1 MSRKGIALSERGRCM
16 SDIIV
21 CVVIIAASI
30 FFYIYTLSFPVIL
43 KYEKMGPG
51 FWPKM
56 VLIGIILVALS
67 LLVESIRER
76 RKPDQKQ
83 EADLEEKD
91 TKLVV
96 ICAGILAISLYLM
109 QIIGFVLSSF
119 FATAILA
126 LLLGERKKRTAAIY
140 SFIIVLVIYASFA
153 KLMYVPLPRGISVFR
168 EFSYY
173 LY

>member
-1 MSRKGIALSERGRCM
+1 MST
-16 SDIIV
+16 IIV
-21 CVVIIAASI
+21 CGVIIAASI

-56 VLIGIILVALS
+56 VLIGIILMTLS

-76 RKPDQKQ
+76 RKTNQGKTS
-83 EADLEEKD
+83 AKEEKN

-96 ICAGILAISLYLM
+96 TCGGILAISLLLM
-109 QIIGFVLSSF
+109 PIIGFVLSSF
-119 FATAILA
+119 FGTAILA
-126 LLLGERKKRTAAIY
+126 LVLGEKKIGTALFY
-140 SFIIVLVIYASFA
+140 SFIMVLVVYASFG
-153 KLMYVPLPRGISVFR
+153 KLMYVPLPRGMSIFR
-168 EFSYY
+168 ALSYY